1 MTLGQKRFEANNGV
15 GVLRDDVIVQAAI
28 VRPIMKCEINLHSS
42 AFACSELN
50 LLSGYCEM
58 TSRTPTMAFYDAQSS
73 LRGFP
78 RHYLN
83 ASLIRKVGKKG
94 EMRRSDW

>member
-1 MTLGQKRFEANNGV
+1 
-15 GVLRDDVIVQAAI
+15 
-28 VRPIMKCEINLHSS
+28 MKCEINLHSG
-42 AFACSELN
+42 AFACSKLN

-58 TSRTPTMAFYDAQSS
+58 TSTRTPTMAFYDAQSS

-83 ASLIRKVGKKG
+83 ASLIRKVGKEG

>member
-1 MTLGQKRFEANNGV
+1 MKLVMGV
-15 GVLRDDVIVQAAI
+15 RVLRDDVIVRAAI
-28 VRPIMKCEINLHSS
+28 EAHNKCEINLHSG

-50 LLSGYCEM
+50 SLSGYCEM
-58 TSRTPTMAFYDAQSS
+58 TSRTPTMAFCDAQSS

-83 ASLIRKVGKKG
+83 ASLIRKDYIK
-94 EMRRSDW
+94 